1 MATKQETQIETV
13 KMDDGRVV
21 DFPGKRQI
29 LKSSVI
35 DEQAGTVAVR
45 LDFRNGETRLFTLPS
60 ALLLQFAAHGAEQ
73 KLGDEVA
80 GLKDPATGQEA
91 SVEDKV
97 LTIDDLIDRL
107 NKGEWNVRR
116 EGSGMAG
123 ASVLIRAL
131 VELRGKSVEEVKA
144 FLSGKTHAEKLALR
158 EVPQVKTIIQ
168 RLEAEKAS
176 KRPQIDAEALL
187 EGF

>member
-1 MATKQETQIETV
+1 MAKQEPQVETV
-13 KMDDGRVV
+13 TMDDGRIV
-21 DFPGKRQI
+21 DFPGKRQL
-29 LKSSVI
+29 LKSSTV
-35 DEQAGTVAVR
+35 DEAAGTVSVR
-45 LDFRNGETRLFTLPS
+45 LDFRNGETRLFTIPG

-73 KLGDEVA
+73 KLGDEIA

-91 SVEDKV
+91 SIEDKV
-97 LTIDDLIDRL
+97 LTIDDLMDRL
-107 NKGEWNVRR
+107 SKGEWNVRR

-158 EVPQVKTIIQ
+158 EVPQVKAIIQ

-176 KRPQIDAEALL
+176 KRPRVDGEALL

>member
-1 MATKQETQIETV
+1 MA
-13 KMDDGRVV
+13 
-21 DFPGKRQI
+21 
-29 LKSSVI
+29 
-35 DEQAGTVAVR
+35 
-45 LDFRNGETRLFTLPS
+45 
-60 ALLLQFAAHGAEQ
+60 
-73 KLGDEVA
+73 
-80 GLKDPATGQEA
+80 A
-91 SVEDKV
+91 S
-97 LTIDDLIDRL
+97 
-107 NKGEWNVRR
+107 
-116 EGSGMAG
+116 MAG

-158 EVPQVKTIIQ
+158 EVPQVKAIIQ